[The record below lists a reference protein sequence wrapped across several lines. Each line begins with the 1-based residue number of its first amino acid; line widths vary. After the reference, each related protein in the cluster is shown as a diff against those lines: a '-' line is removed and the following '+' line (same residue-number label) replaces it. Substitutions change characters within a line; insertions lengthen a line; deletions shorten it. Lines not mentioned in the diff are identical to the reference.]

1 MGIAVDIIL
10 IAIIILSVYLG
21 YKKGLIK
28 VAFKVFAFL
37 VAIIISLILFKPVSD
52 FIINNTEFDDK
63 IREVIISNSNQEQ
76 EDKQEN
82 EQEDEQRNKQDD
94 EPNNEQKNNNIIKKY
109 IEDNVKKAEGELKA
123 KALKTVANTVSIKI
137 TQVATA
143 VGLFILIRILLILLS
158 FLSETIAKFPIIK
171 QFNEVGGI
179 LYGLLRALVIIY
191 LILTIIFILSSF
203 KISPIVLDAIEESY
217 ITKFLYE
224 NNLLLKYCLLGKNLL

>member
-28 VAFKVFAFL
+28 VAFKVFAL
-37 VAIIISLILFKPVSD
+37 LLAIIISLILFKPVSD

-63 IREVIISNSNQEQ
+63 IREAIISNSGQE
-76 EDKQEN
+76 QEN
-82 EQEDEQRNKQDD
+82 EQK
-94 EPNNEQKNNNIIKKY
+94 NEQKNNNIIKKY
-109 IEDNVKKAEGELKA
+109 IEDNVKKAEDELKA
-123 KALKTVANTVSIKI
+123 KAIETIANTVSIKI

-143 VGLFILIRILLILLS
+143 VGLFIIIRIVLILLS

-171 QFNEVGGI
+171 QFNEIGGI

-191 LILTIIFILSSF
+191 LFFTIIFILSSF
-203 KISPIVLDAIEESY
+203 KISLTVQNLIEQSY